1 MPFFSIIIPTY
12 NRADFI
18 YNTIHS
24 VLNQTFQDFEI
35 LIVDNCS
42 TDNTQ
47 EIVSK
52 IDDSR
57 IQFFINDQNFD
68 RSYSRNRGIHLAKGN
83 FITLLDSDDL
93 MVKSCLQD
101 AYDSILKYPSISL
114 FHCDYMIQDI
124 VTNKVLST
132 SSNHKQLFK
141 LPIHNILYG
150 NYISCNGVFVK
161 NEILKSNLFDDTPIM
176 IGSEDWD
183 IWIRAV
189 DKVEK
194 IIHIPITNIILNEH
208 PNRTMNQ
215 FNGEKLDK
223 RTHYLMDKNLSIA
236 RKHKFENEFKSSCYL
251 LIGNGY
257 QESNDIPNALKYWK
271 KAINEKFRFIFHFRA
286 LALLKN
292 IILKSII
299 NK

>member
-1 MPFFSIIIPTY
+1 MTPFFSIVIPTY

-18 YNTIHS
+18 HDTIHS
-24 VLNQTFQDFEI
+24 VLNQSFQDFEI
-35 LIVDNCS
+35 LVVDNCS
-42 TDNTQ
+42 TDNTK
-47 EIVSK
+47 EIVEK
-52 IDDSR
+52 INDPR
-57 IQFFINDQNFD
+57 IQFYVNEQNFD
-68 RSYSRNRGIHLAKGN
+68 RSYSRNRGINLAKGN

-93 MVKSCLQD
+93 MINSCLKD
-101 AYDSILKYPSISL
+101 AQDSILKNSHIDL

-132 SSNHKQLFK
+132 SSNSKQLFK
-141 LPIHNILYG
+141 LPIHNILYA

-161 NEILKSNLFDDTPIM
+161 NEILKSNLFDDTPVM

-189 DKVEK
+189 DKVEN
-194 IIHIPITNIILNEH
+194 IVHIPIVNIILNEH

-215 FNGEKLDK
+215 FNGEKLDA
-223 RTHYLMDKNLSIA
+223 RTHFLMEKNMHIA
-236 RKHKFENEFKSSCYL
+236 VKHNFVLEFKSSCYL

-257 QESNDIPNALKYWK
+257 QESDDVKNALKYWK
-271 KAINEKFRFIFHFRA
+271 KAICQKFSFLFHYRS

-292 IILKSII
+292 IIKKSII
-299 NK
+299 K